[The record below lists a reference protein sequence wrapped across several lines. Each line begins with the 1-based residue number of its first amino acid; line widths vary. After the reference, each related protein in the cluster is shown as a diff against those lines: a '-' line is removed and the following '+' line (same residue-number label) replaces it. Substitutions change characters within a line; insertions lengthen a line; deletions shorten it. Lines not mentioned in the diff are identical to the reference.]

1 MRKLTARDLG
11 ATLII
16 AAVVVPFIGYSVRGS
31 MPFVQDPRGMAGV
44 VIVGALLTFAA
55 LGRRAFGTG
64 TYEWVMVTLGVLTL
78 GFAIAALIAETVW
91 ALLVPAMAGLVLLW
105 ALALLHDVG
114 YLAREHTA
122 GQGKPQR
129 AVGRVRLAG
138 PTARDPDPTSDLA
151 TAQAGPCASR
161 RTRPQSG
168 GGDEPSTAWSAPL
181 RRLALTH
188 AATPQPDPGT
198 GSRAM
203 SLRLPAPGAR
213 QATVKEHP

>member
-1 MRKLTARDLG
+1 MRKLTTRDLV

-91 ALLVPAMAGLVLLW
+91 ALLVPAAAGLVLTW
-105 ALALLHDVG
+105 ALAVLHDAG
-114 YLAREHTA
+114 Y
-122 GQGKPQR
+122 
-129 AVGRVRLAG
+129 V
-138 PTARDPDPTSDLA
+138 
-151 TAQAGPCASR
+151 
-161 RTRPQSG
+161 
-168 GGDEPSTAWSAPL
+168 AP
-181 RRLALTH
+181 AHGSVH
-188 AATPQPDPGT
+188 A
-198 GSRAM
+198 
-203 SLRLPAPGAR
+203 
-213 QATVKEHP
+213 